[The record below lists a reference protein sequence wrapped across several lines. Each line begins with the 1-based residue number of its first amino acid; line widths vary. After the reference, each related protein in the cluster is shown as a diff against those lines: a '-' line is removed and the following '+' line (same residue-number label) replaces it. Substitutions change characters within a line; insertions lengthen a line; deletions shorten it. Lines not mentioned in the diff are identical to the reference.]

1 MTYNNINLEEKKK
14 KIQSILDRD
23 YFNTSVQIK
32 DNKTLTWKVT
42 YCNLT
47 DRVYYTNPSKTL
59 LNSDEN
65 RISDIYKL
73 KDKFEKEKNKEMMNN
88 LHEIIPIVLEINI
101 ILQNYSNIFIK
112 FLLYVLIGM
121 IALNYWNLF
130 NNNNLLSLGLCIITA
145 LMCIIE
151 IKTFK
156 QISKEKNKAIE
167 SFERMYLKEKIKRQ
181 GMYFVDRIRI

>member
-1 MTYNNINLEEKKK
+1 MTYNNVNLEEKKK

-32 DNKTLTWKVT
+32 DNKTLSWKVT

-47 DRVYYTNPSKTL
+47 DKVYYTNPSKTL

-73 KDKFEKEKNKEMMNN
+73 KEKFEKEKNKEIMNN
-88 LHEIIPIVLEINI
+88 LYEIIPIVSEINT
-101 ILQNYSNIFIK
+101 ILQNFTNIFIK
-112 FLLYVLIGM
+112 FLLYVSIGM
-121 IALNYWNLF
+121 VALNYWNLF
-130 NNNNLLSLGLCIITA
+130 NNNDMFSFALLILTTF
-145 LMCIIE
+145 MCVVE
-151 IKTFK
+151 IRIFK
-156 QISKEKNKAIE
+156 QISKERNKAIE
-167 SFERMYLKEKIKRQ
+167 TFERMYLKEKIKRQ